1 MRDPGHISF
10 KSGDSPV
17 NMNELFLSVDS
28 FFIWF
33 YRLSGY
39 ALLDFIIGTF
49 YLALVAVVIG
59 EFSISF
65 AFLLTRGS
73 IQRVQDQMVNY
84 QNLSIDA
91 LAAGDKEAYKAT
103 NKLANDAFGRTFFMQ
118 IGLSSARVWPAF
130 LAVAWMNTRFHE
142 VDFEVPF
149 IGRTIGFIPIFIL
162 LYVAAYFAFKPIRNR
177 IPYFKKVNKILD
189 SYKDKTRKMKSLA
202 DLNQTTKKL

>member
-1 MRDPGHISF
+1 
-10 KSGDSPV
+10 
-17 NMNELFLSVDS
+17 MNQLFLSVDS

-39 ALLDFIIGTF
+39 APLDFFVGTF
-49 YLALVAVVIG
+49 FLALVAVVIG

-65 AFLLTRGS
+65 AFLLTRKS
-73 IQRVQDQMVNY
+73 IQHVQDQMVNY

-91 LAAGDKEAYKAT
+91 LALGDKESYKAA
-103 NKLANDAFGRTFFMQ
+103 NKLANDAFGKTFFMQ

-130 LAVAWMNTRFHE
+130 LVVAWMNTRFYE

-149 IGRTIGFIPIFIL
+149 IGVTIGFIPIFIL

-177 IPYFKKVNKILD
+177 ISYFKKVNKILD
-189 SYKDKTRKMKSLA
+189 SYKEKTRNMKSLA
-202 DLNQTTKKL
+202 DLAQKKKKL

>member
-10 KSGDSPV
+10 KSGDSSV

-28 FFIWF
+28 FIIWF

-39 ALLDFIIGTF
+39 ALLDFVIGTF
-49 YLALVAVVIG
+49 SLALVAVVIG
-59 EFSISF
+59 ELSISF

-91 LAAGDKEAYKAT
+91 LAAGNKEAYKAA

-142 VDFEVPF
+142 VDFEVPL

-177 IPYFKKVNKILD
+177 ISYFKKVNKILD

-202 DLNQTTKKL
+202 DLNQKTKKL

>member
-1 MRDPGHISF
+1 
-10 KSGDSPV
+10 
-17 NMNELFLSVDS
+17 MNELFLWVDS

-39 ALLDFIIGTF
+39 ALLDFVIGTF
-49 YLALVAVVIG
+49 SLALVAVVIG

-91 LAAGDKEAYKAT
+91 LAAGNKEAYKGA

-177 IPYFKKVNKILD
+177 ISYFKKVNKILD

-202 DLNQTTKKL
+202 DLNQKTKKL